1 MKKILTVLLCLSL
14 AGCATG
20 YHSKGLTG
28 GYSNMKLQDN
38 IFKVTFRGNAYS
50 SMERTGDFALLRSAE
65 ITIENGYKYFVVL
78 ETNSFIKIFSY
89 IMPATD
95 MTIEC
100 FQDKPADV
108 KGMIY
113 DAWQIK
119 TNIKKA
125 YNIQ

>member
-14 AGCATG
+14 VGCATG
-20 YHSKGLTG
+20 YHSKAFTG

-100 FQDKPADV
+100 FQDKPANV

-113 DAWQIK
+113 DAEQIK
-119 TNIKKA
+119 TNIKNA

>member
-20 YHSKGLTG
+20 YHGAGFTG
-28 GYSNMKLQDN
+28 GYLNMKLQDN
-38 IFKVTFRGNAYS
+38 IFKVTFNGNAYL
-50 SMERTGDFALLRSAE
+50 SMEKARDFVLLRSAE

-78 ETNSFIKIFSY
+78 QTNGSMKIALY
-89 IMPATD
+89 ITPAAN

-100 FQDKPADV
+100 FQGKPADV

-113 DAWQIK
+113 DAGQIK
-119 TNIKKA
+119 ANIKKA

>member
-1 MKKILTVLLCLSL
+1 MKKILTVLLCLGL

-20 YHSKGLTG
+20 YHSKGFTG

-89 IMPATD
+89 IMPAAS

-100 FQDKPADV
+100 FQDKPDHV

-113 DAWQIK
+113 DAGQIK
-119 TNIKKA
+119 TNIKNA
-125 YNIQ
+125 YGIK

>member
-1 MKKILTVLLCLSL
+1 MKRILTVLLCLSL

-38 IFKVTFRGNAYS
+38 IFKVTFNGNAYL
-50 SMERTGDFALLRSAE
+50 SMEKARDFALLRSAE

-78 ETNSFIKIFSY
+78 EANGSMKIASY
-89 IMPATD
+89 ITPAAN

-100 FQDKPADV
+100 FRDKPDHV

-113 DAWQIK
+113 DAGQIK

>member
-1 MKKILTVLLCLSL
+1 MKKILTVLLCLGL

-20 YHSKGLTG
+20 YHSKGFTG

-38 IFKVTFRGNAYS
+38 IFKVTFNGNAYS
-50 SMERTGDFALLRSAE
+50 SMERARDFALLRSAE

-78 ETNSFIKIFSY
+78 ETNGSVKIASY
-89 IMPATD
+89 ITPAANI
-95 MTIEC
+95 TIEC
-100 FQDKPADV
+100 FQDKPAHV

-113 DAWQIK
+113 DAGQIK

>member
-1 MKKILTVLLCLSL
+1 MKKILTVLLCLGL

-20 YHSKGLTG
+20 YHSKGFTG

-50 SMERTGDFALLRSAE
+50 SMERTGNFALLRSAE

-78 ETNSFIKIFSY
+78 ETNGFIKIFSY

-100 FQDKPADV
+100 FQDKPVHV

-113 DAWQIK
+113 DAGQIK
-119 TNIKKA
+119 TNIKNA
-125 YNIQ
+125 YGIK

>member
-1 MKKILTVLLCLSL
+1 MKRILTVLLCLSL
-14 AGCATG
+14 VGCATG
-20 YHSKGLTG
+20 YHGKGLTG

-38 IFKVTFRGNAYS
+38 IFKVTFNGNAYL
-50 SMERTGDFALLRSAE
+50 SMEKAKDFALLRSAE

-78 ETNSFIKIFSY
+78 EANGSMKIASY
-89 IMPATD
+89 ITPAAN

-100 FQDKPADV
+100 FRDKPAHV

-113 DAWQIK
+113 DAGQIK

>member
-1 MKKILTVLLCLSL
+1 
-14 AGCATG
+14 
-20 YHSKGLTG
+20 
-28 GYSNMKLQDN
+28 MKLQDN
-38 IFKVTFRGNAYS
+38 IFRVTFRGNAYS

-78 ETNSFIKIFSY
+78 EINSLIKAISY

-100 FQDKPADV
+100 FQDKPVNV

-113 DAWQIK
+113 DAQQVK
-119 TNIKKA
+119 TNIKNA
-125 YNIQ
+125 YGIK